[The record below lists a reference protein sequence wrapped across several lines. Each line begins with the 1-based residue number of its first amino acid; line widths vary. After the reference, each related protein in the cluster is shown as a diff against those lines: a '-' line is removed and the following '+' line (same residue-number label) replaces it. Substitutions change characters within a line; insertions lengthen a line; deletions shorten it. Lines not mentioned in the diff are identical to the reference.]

1 MPYRTL
7 VAKSVA
13 NRAAALSE
21 LWNMITSMG
30 WELHDNEDASSYRV
44 YRSNGEL
51 GDRLTEYLR
60 IDWINA
66 NTIRIMVYYWWDA
79 SANTGIGYVSAGY
92 SITTSESPFL
102 IWIYGDKNIISII
115 SKVGA
120 TYTHISGGHV
130 PNRIWSTPET
140 TLTSAISSGATVL
153 PVANTSNFRVGGSY
167 QLINVPGA
175 SAMRRERVTISSISG
190 NNITISAG
198 VGGAYNS
205 GAVLG
210 ATPSAF
216 AVWQNDFNAYMTNP
230 FNAVGSM
237 NSVISLSISAAYP
250 VSSLDPDF
258 RGNAWGLQPLLF
270 REGPDCIVG
279 YSGNNMYMING
290 TGFLSEDTFTVNT
303 ISSGTST
310 GNNTSTTLNDTTK
323 AWEDLTNKVVVITS
337 GTGAGQIRKILSNTA
352 TSLTIDAWVTLPD
365 NTSGYVICEEA
376 FRGFVINS
384 VLGYVFKEGV

>member
-1 MPYRTL
+1 
-7 VAKSVA
+7 
-13 NRAAALSE
+13 
-21 LWNMITSMG
+21 
-30 WELHDNEDASSYRV
+30 
-44 YRSNGEL
+44 
-51 GDRLTEYLR
+51 
-60 IDWINA
+60 
-66 NTIRIMVYYWWDA
+66 
-79 SANTGIGYVSAGY
+79 
-92 SITTSESPFL
+92 
-102 IWIYGDKNIISII
+102 
-115 SKVGA
+115 
-120 TYTHISGGHV
+120 
-130 PNRIWSTPET
+130 
-140 TLTSAISSGATVL
+140 
-153 PVANTSNFRVGGSY
+153 
-167 QLINVPGA
+167 
-175 SAMRRERVTISSISG
+175 MRRERVTISSISG